1 MKQPFKLQILWFLV
15 KLVFDRVA
23 FERNPSGYKKNLW
36 RKFQKRV
43 LSKSPKYQLLANQQI
58 EAFPIQGKTEF
69 MRDFDTINTR
79 GIKLKE
85 ALDLAVS
92 SEESRDFS
100 SSLDDITVG
109 LSSGTS
115 GNRGVF
121 LVSERERAMWV
132 AMVLQRI
139 LGFSLRKRKVAFF
152 LRANSNLYSSVTSK
166 LISFEFFD
174 LLKPLEEHLPIIQN
188 CQPDVVVGQPSLL
201 MLLSEAQNRGEI
213 HIRPNKIISVAEV
226 LSPEDQGAI
235 EACFG
240 ISVDQVYQCTEG
252 LFGQTCREGTIH
264 LNEDGLIVEKEWLDS
279 QRFVPI
285 VTDLRRDVQ
294 PVVRYRMN
302 DILHASECTCG
313 SRMQA
318 VSQIEGRT
326 DDVLHFRNNKRIFPD
341 FIRRA
346 IVGAHPDIHNY
357 QVVQSDANQLTLFI
371 APKVHWGLASAALD
385 KIIQIHGIDEV
396 DIVQAEI
403 KLHENGTKFR
413 RIHAQ
418 SH

>member
-1 MKQPFKLQILWFLV
+1 
-15 KLVFDRVA
+15 
-23 FERNPSGYKKNLW
+23 
-36 RKFQKRV
+36 
-43 LSKSPKYQLLANQQI
+43 
-58 EAFPIQGKTEF
+58 
-69 MRDFDTINTR
+69 
-79 GIKLKE
+79 
-85 ALDLAVS
+85 
-92 SEESRDFS
+92 
-100 SSLDDITVG
+100 
-109 LSSGTS
+109 
-115 GNRGVF
+115 
-121 LVSERERAMWV
+121 MWV

-188 CQPDVVVGQPSLL
+188 SQPDVVVGQPSLL
-201 MLLSEAQNRGEI
+201 MLLSEAQSRGEI

-226 LSPEDQGAI
+226 LSPEDQNAI

-264 LNEDGLIVEKEWLDS
+264 LNEDGLIVEKEWLDN

-357 QVVQSDANQLTLFI
+357 QVVQTDANQLTLFI
-371 APKVHWGLASAALD
+371 APKEHWGLASTALD

-396 DIVQAEI
+396 DVVQAET